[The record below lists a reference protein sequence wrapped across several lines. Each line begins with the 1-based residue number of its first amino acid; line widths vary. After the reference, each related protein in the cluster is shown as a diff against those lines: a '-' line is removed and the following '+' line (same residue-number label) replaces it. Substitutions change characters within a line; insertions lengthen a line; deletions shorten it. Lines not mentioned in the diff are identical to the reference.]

1 MNCSLCKLKEIV
13 INTSTTQG
21 KTPEGGQTGYAG
33 NIAHRHNDNYY
44 CEECY
49 EAIEFAGDMSSVS
62 KKEIIVKEKEN
73 FTPKP
78 VIKVAQTITVRCPK
92 CKICYN
98 GDACPDCK
106 MPSPLSRGR
115 K

>member
-13 INTSTTQG
+13 INSTTTQVRNV
-21 KTPEGGQTGYAG
+21 A
-33 NIAHRHNDNYY
+33 RCHNDNYY

-49 EAIEFAGDMSSVS
+49 EAIEFAGDMSSKS
-62 KKEIIVKEKEN
+62 KKDIIIKEKEN

-78 VIKVAQTITVRCPK
+78 ILKVASNTITVRCPK